1 MISPNQVLTS
11 EEIKMILNSS
21 EWGVLST
28 SNDNFPYGVPVN
40 YVYIEEDNA
49 LYIHGGK
56 EGKKLNNIANNPNV
70 SFVIVPF
77 AKLTPERFT
86 MKFESVIVY
95 GMAEMVQDEE
105 EKVNY
110 MYEICKKLSPE
121 MTEKRGRMVCVQ
133 MPAVRIIKIAIS
145 EISGKKNG

>member
-49 LYIHGGK
+49 LYIHGG
-56 EGKKLNNIANNPNV
+56 NANAKGRYLFETFTSQTNRNGLALPFEWNSME
-70 SFVIVPF
+70 SFKQFQIKPDTVMIVGDASAQF
-77 AKLTPERFT
+77 N
-86 MKFESVIVY
+86 Y
-95 GMAEMVQDEE
+95 GNQYIGGANQWYINSLED
-105 EKVNY
+105 
-110 MYEICKKLSPE
+110 LLP
-121 MTEKRGRMVCVQ
+121 
-133 MPAVRIIKIAIS
+133 
-145 EISGKKNG
+145 